1 MAGLPVMHSAT
12 HIVPVSVDN
21 AALCKQASDLLLDR
35 HAIYVQ
41 PINYPTVPKGTER
54 LRFTPS
60 PNHDDGMIDKLVDAM
75 DRLFSHCNVA
85 RRPVAA

>member
-1 MAGLPVMHSAT
+1 MAGLPVMPSAT

-60 PNHDDGMIDKLVDAM
+60 PNHTDAM
-75 DRLFSHCNVA
+75 MDDLVRAMDALWTHCNVA
-85 RRPVAA
+85 RLPAVA